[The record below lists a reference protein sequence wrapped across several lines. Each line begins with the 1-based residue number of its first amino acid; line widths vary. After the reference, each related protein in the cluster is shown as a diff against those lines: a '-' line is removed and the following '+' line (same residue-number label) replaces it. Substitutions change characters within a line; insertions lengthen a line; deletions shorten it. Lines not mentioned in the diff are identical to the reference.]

1 LKTTIYT
8 EQSDFDI
15 PPDRIKSLV
24 QKTLEFLE
32 VETDEVVIHF
42 VDVAAITELH
52 GQFFDDPTPTD
63 CISFPLEGKSRP
75 HGLSSHSVLGEVFV
89 CPKVA
94 LNYIKENG
102 GTASEEISLYVVHG
116 LLHLIGYEDH
126 TPEMLDMQEKAINY
140 LKKAHLLSWEKMS

>member
-1 LKTTIYT
+1 MQTTIYI
-8 EQSDFDI
+8 EQNDYEI
-15 PPDRIKSLV
+15 PPDRIKVLV
-24 QKTLEFLE
+24 QKTLEFLD

-42 VDVAAITELH
+42 VDVAKISELH

-63 CISFPLEGKSRP
+63 CISFPLEGKSRS
-75 HGLSSHSVLGEVFV
+75 HEKSHSVLGEVFV

-94 LNYIKENG
+94 LNYIEENG
-102 GTASEEISLYVVHG
+102 GLASEEISLYVVHG

-140 LKKAHLLSWEKMS
+140 LKKAHLLLWEKIS